1 MPPLSNTP
9 HHKSNTTTQSSE
21 LKNDHSTHSTA
32 NVSFSSSVSVYE
44 ILSRNNY
51 RKKEFFATWY
61 TSNEIERFHMQALDT
76 IRRYQTKQLS
86 TADFLRGLECQT
98 TRCIASKTRVFL
110 SHNLILKEPLNEPER
125 IKEIVAAVTSASEE
139 EALEVARQD
148 ADEARDYQEDVVC
161 DHPYHEH
168 KYHCCLFAIFPSLQ
182 SPLIGLD

>member
-1 MPPLSNTP
+1 
-9 HHKSNTTTQSSE
+9 
-21 LKNDHSTHSTA
+21 
-32 NVSFSSSVSVYE
+32 
-44 ILSRNNY
+44 
-51 RKKEFFATWY
+51 
-61 TSNEIERFHMQALDT
+61 MQALDT

-110 SHNLILKEPLNEPER
+110 SHNLILKEPLNAPEKV
-125 IKEIVAAVTSASEE
+125 KEIVAAVTSASEE

-148 ADEARDYQEDVVC
+148 ADEARDYQEDFVC
-161 DHPYHEH
+161 DHQYHEH